1 MKIGVISDIHG
12 NIEAL
17 QAVLKEFD
25 KINVGKII
33 CCGDVIGI
41 GANPE
46 EAVQE
51 LIKREKDLIAVR
63 GNHERYL
70 LDGLPE
76 TIHDDKR
83 AMIPDEIEHHKW
95 IHSRLSEE
103 SKKFLSTFPI
113 SKNIEIESRKIYII
127 HYPMNGTTFKRHI
140 KKPSIEENEEMFKE
154 IDADIF
160 LYGHTHER
168 SINTRNNKW
177 YINPGSLGCPIGTNI
192 ANAGILDVSP
202 EAIDFKQLKIQY
214 DASKVIKKIN
224 KVKFPFYKEILNIFY
239 TN

>member
-17 QAVLKEFD
+17 QATLKEFD
-25 KINVGKII
+25 KINVEKII

-41 GANPE
+41 GVNPE

-51 LIKREKDLIAVR
+51 LIKRQKNLIAVR

-95 IHSRLSEE
+95 IQSRLSKE

-113 SKNIEIESRKIYII
+113 SKSIEIEDRKIYII
-127 HYPMNGTTFKRHI
+127 HYPMNGTSFKKHI
-140 KKPSIEENEEMFKE
+140 KKPTIEENEEMFKE

-160 LYGHTHER
+160 LYGHTHEF

-177 YINPGSLGCPIGTNI
+177 YINPGSLGCPVGTNI
-192 ANAGILDVSP
+192 VNAGILDISENKVNFRP
-202 EAIDFKQLKIQY
+202 LNVKY
-214 DASKVIKKIN
+214 DVEKVIEKIRQIQL
-224 KVKFPFYKEILNIFY
+224 PLYKENLKTFY
-239 TN
+239 G